1 MFMKVIMTGAT
12 GFIGKALCEEL
23 HGRGFRVTAIV
34 GPGSKNLSRL
44 PGYVKTIEL
53 CLDNVSRIQGE
64 YDVFYHLA
72 WNGASGS
79 DRDDFNIQSVNIA
92 WTMNMLRLA
101 KRLGCK
107 RFIGA
112 GSQAEYGRVR
122 GLCNENTATN
132 PFMMYGKVKLD
143 ACNKG
148 SVLARQLG
156 LEFVWP
162 RIYSVYGVGE
172 SRDTVLSYV
181 LDSLMQ
187 GKQPELSLCDN
198 MWDFL
203 YVTDCARALADL
215 GDLKK
220 SLHGIYNVSYGS
232 PRLLSEFIQ
241 DVVEIVNPGIK
252 PLYGVKEVD
261 ENKTF
266 WLEPDVSKLKAIPFT
281 PEIDF
286 RQGIKMKYES
296 MKSGG

>member
-1 MFMKVIMTGAT
+1 MKIIMTGAT

-23 HGRGFRVTAIV
+23 YDRGFQVTAIV
-34 GPGSKNLSRL
+34 NSGSMNLSKL

-53 CLDNVSRIQGE
+53 CLDNVDRIQGE
-64 YDVFYHLA
+64 YDLFYHLA
-72 WNGASGS
+72 WNGSSGS
-79 DRDDFNIQSVNIA
+79 DRDDCDIQRVNIT
-92 WTMNMLRLA
+92 WTMNLLRLA

-112 GSQAEYGRVR
+112 GSQAEYGRVK
-122 GLCNENTATN
+122 GLCNENTAPN
-132 PFMMYGKVKLD
+132 PFMMYGKVKLE
-143 ACNKG
+143 AYNEG
-148 SVLARQLG
+148 INLAKQLG
-156 LEFVWP
+156 IEFVWP
-162 RIYSVYGVGE
+162 RIYSVYGIGE
-172 SRDTVLSYV
+172 SRETVLSYV
-181 LDSLMQ
+181 IDSLLQ

-220 SLHGIYNVSYGS
+220 ALHGIYNVSYDS
-232 PRLLSEFIQ
+232 PRLLREFIE

-252 PLYGVKEVD
+252 PIYGVKEVD
-261 ENKTF
+261 KNKTF

-286 RQGIKMKYES
+286 KQGIKMKYES